1 MREPKRW
8 DEQSFDSRAFS
19 LCFRVIDDYHAALG
33 ACRKHIGQTM
43 KKFKM
48 KPKVLLVMAVLSL
61 LPVGMSAQDGLFRR
75 GVVDEANYGN
85 GSTNGMMGR
94 SEGAVGGYF
103 TGQGFGATNG
113 NITGQTFGAPLGSG
127 LFFLLTAGI
136 GYSALKSKKNQ
147 NRKEK

>member
-1 MREPKRW
+1 M
-8 DEQSFDSRAFS
+8 
-19 LCFRVIDDYHAALG
+19 FRNKSYLVALG
-33 ACRKHIGQTM
+33 ACRKHKGQTM

-48 KPKVLLVMAVLSL
+48 KPKVLLAIAVLSL
-61 LPVGMSAQDGLFRR
+61 LPVEILAQEGMFRH
-75 GVVDEANYGN
+75 GFADEANCGN
-85 GSTNGMMGR
+85 CNTNGLMGR

>member
-1 MREPKRW
+1 
-8 DEQSFDSRAFS
+8 
-19 LCFRVIDDYHAALG
+19 
-33 ACRKHIGQTM
+33 M

-48 KPKVLLVMAVLSL
+48 KPKVLIVAMAVMAM
-61 LPVGMSAQDGLFRR
+61 LPFGTFAQEGLFQR
-75 GVVDEANYGN
+75 GGTDGN
-85 GSTNGMMGR
+85 GGTNGLMDR
-94 SEGAVGGYF
+94 SESTVGGNL

-127 LFFLLTAGI
+127 VFLLLTAGI

>member
-1 MREPKRW
+1 M
-8 DEQSFDSRAFS
+8 SIVSDSRAFS
-19 LCFRVIDDYHAALG
+19 LCFKVIDDYYAALG
-33 ACRKHIGQTM
+33 ACRKHKGQTM

-48 KPKVLLVMAVLSL
+48 KPKVLLAMAVLSL
-61 LPVGMSAQDGLFRR
+61 SPVGVSAQEGVFRR
-75 GVVDEANYGN
+75 GFTDEANCGN
-85 GSTNGMMGR
+85 CNTNGLMGR

-103 TGQGFGATNG
+103 TGQGFGVTNG